1 MEQQEQPLFRKES
14 VERVSSP
21 EQLSDYLH
29 VTSPAIWVVL
39 AAVVLLLASLF
50 IWSSV
55 TAVESY
61 ATGRAEV
68 RGGVLTMTFD
78 DAEKADNVTVGM
90 NVKVGDVV
98 SPVLSIGRDENGS
111 PLAVADANLPD
122 GSYDARVGYK
132 STQIIKML
140 FN

>member
-1 MEQQEQPLFRKES
+1 MEQPLFRKES

-29 VTSPAIWVVL
+29 VTSPAIWIVL
-39 AAVVLLLASLF
+39 AAVILLLASLF
-50 IWSSV
+50 VWSGV

-68 RGGVLTMTFD
+68 RGGVLTLTFD
-78 DAEKADNVTVGM
+78 DAERAGNVEVGM
-90 NVKVGDVV
+90 NVKVGDLVT
-98 SPVLSIGRDENGS
+98 PVLSVGTDGDGGL
-111 PLAVADANLPD
+111 LAVANVNLPD
-122 GSYDARVGYK
+122 GSYDARVGYR
-132 STQIIKML
+132 STQIIDIL

>member
-1 MEQQEQPLFRKES
+1 M
-14 VERVSSP
+14 
-21 EQLSDYLH
+21 
-29 VTSPAIWVVL
+29 L
-39 AAVVLLLASLF
+39 AAVIVLLASLF

-55 TAVESY
+55 TAVESC

-78 DAEKADNVTVGM
+78 DAGRAENVAVGM
-90 NVKVGDVV
+90 DVRVGDMVT
-98 SPVLSIGRDENGS
+98 PVLSIGRDENGS
-111 PLAVADANLPD
+111 PIAVASANLPD

-132 STQIIKML
+132 STQIIAML

>member
-1 MEQQEQPLFRKES
+1 MEQPLFRKES

-29 VTSPAIWVVL
+29 VTSPAIWIVL

-50 IWSSV
+50 VWSSV
-55 TAVESY
+55 TAVESF

-68 RGGVLTMTFD
+68 RGGVLTLTFD
-78 DAEKADNVTVGM
+78 DAERAGNVEVGM
-90 NVKVGDVV
+90 NVKVGDLVT
-98 SPVLSIGRDENGS
+98 PVLSVGTDGDGGL
-111 PLAVADANLPD
+111 LAVANVNLPD
-122 GSYDARVGYK
+122 GSYDARVGYR
-132 STQIIKML
+132 STQIIDIL

>member
-1 MEQQEQPLFRKES
+1 MKQPLFRKES

-39 AAVVLLLASLF
+39 AAVILLLASLF
-50 IWSSV
+50 VWSSV

-68 RGGVLTMTFD
+68 RGRVLTLTFD
-78 DAEKADNVTVGM
+78 DAEKAEQVAVGM
-90 NVKVGDVV
+90 DVKVG
-98 SPVLSIGRDENGS
+98 STTTPVLSIGEDENGRI
-111 PLAVADANLPD
+111 LAVANADLPD
-122 GSYDARVGYK
+122 GTYDARVVFS
-132 STQIIKML
+132 STQIIDML